1 MYRYL
6 LFFYQYYYP
15 RGGMEDCVLKTNDY
29 DELVPFIHEHYYKNW
44 YFGTITYYDTIEDKH
59 WEAIMEPC
67 EKDIAYGPYKF
78 SFWEEKLTNV

>member
-29 DELVPFIHEHYYKNW
+29 DELVLFINEHYYKDW
-44 YFGTITYYDTIEDKH
+44 YLGTITCYDTIEDKH
-59 WEAIMEPC
+59 WEAVMEQR
-67 EKDIAYGPYKF
+67 KDTTDDLYEF
-78 SFWEEKLTNV
+78 SLWEENKND